1 MTRDFSY
8 AADFKMADLEQ
19 QHPML
24 FNKFIELM
32 NQDQAKDLVRGINMC
47 VLSPASLATGTP

>member
-1 MTRDFSY
+1 
-8 AADFKMADLEQ
+8 MADLEQ

-47 VLSPASLATGTP
+47 VPRLHAWQQPFQYMAMV